1 MIKNLILFGNIL
13 LGFSLMVILLSFTG
27 LFDIDMFSFGLS
39 SGIRIV
45 GSFAIAG
52 CMINAL
58 SYGFLELT
66 NQQVC
71 KEK

>member
-66 NQQVC
+66 NQQGC

>member
-1 MIKNLILFGNIL
+1 MIKNLILFGNTLIGLSL
-13 LGFSLMVILLSFTG
+13 LIILLSFTG
-27 LFDIDMFSFGLS
+27 LLNLDLFSFGLS

-58 SYGFLELT
+58 SYGFIELT
-66 NQQVC
+66 KQQ
-71 KEK
+71 